1 MAALTSNG
9 SFSSLSISGSGT
21 KSGNI
26 TFTPPTLPDG
36 ATIISTSLT
45 ANLDISMILGSAK
58 VTINGDTYSSNSYL
72 SIDLGTSLISSLSVS
87 AKGSNFFS
95 IGTVSITNIVYTVNY
110 VVKHTITASAGSG
123 GYISESGE
131 IKVDDGVTK
140 TFTFTPNEGYK
151 ISDVLVDGVSVGA
164 VSSYTFSNITSNH
177 TISVSFSII
186 TYTISA
192 SAGIGGSISPSGNV
206 SVNYGS
212 SKTFS
217 ISPNSGYKIDN
228 VIVDDISVGS
238 VNSYT
243 FSNITE
249 NHTINVTF
257 RQVYN
262 IDVSC
267 GENGSISESGNI
279 EVEPN
284 SSKTFTFTPNDGYMI
299 NTVIVDGIDIG
310 RVNNYTF
317 ENITSNHT
325 LSVSFII
332 ASYSV
337 YVIDNTNKEGIEAY
351 PTEKQINYDENVDI
365 IITTPQNTN
374 ISAKENGNNITLNK
388 FNNEV
393 FTFDNQIITD
403 GFGKGIMYHIGN
415 PTIYTDDSGNKML
428 YMDGNSALKIDVSHY
443 ANSDLTISFDFMPT
457 NLNDTDEIYIF
468 QIPYVFSENFI
479 NEHFRLY
486 SKGYKLWYYYAPNIM
501 DAHITLENNTWYNV
515 ALCRKN
521 DTNYFFVNGKLIY
534 SFSYTKKYETLNI
547 FSEIYSNG
555 TDKYIEKCCIGY
567 LKNIVVCNSCLHT
580 QNYQVSDELL
590 IESDFTGEYSV
601 YNCTDETTLN
611 VPYINN
617 NLLKFEVLGIIKH
630 INGKFY
636 SNDRSL
642 YVDYKGIKLT
652 PNISTVT
659 FTISFW
665 YEPTLITD
673 NTDTDECTLIYAKGK
688 DINSNT
694 CSIGMSHNSY
704 SIKLEQ
710 YENNSTYTKRTDR
723 TFEINNKY
731 YISFESDGL
740 NYYLYINGELV
751 SSYALSNQMSLD
763 YIIIGSN
770 NSKVMYNKGYIGN
783 INFVND
789 VISKGQDFSI
799 YPINYPIENI
809 YGYTATLSS
818 PSDIIIELLR
828 KITPPVLSINNITR
842 NKISPISGYDT
853 SVAEFTSD
861 TDLVE
866 WEARATVEGQAYG
879 HGIGTLV
886 DGGGELLANETATVT
901 IDDEELTNGDVE
913 YRISVYGKDANG
925 VWSDE

>member
-1 MAALTSNG
+1 MATLTSNG

-45 ANLDISMILGSAK
+45 AYLDISMRLGSAK
-58 VTINGDTYSSNSYL
+58 VTINGDTYSSSTSL
-72 SIDLGTSLISSLSVS
+72 SINLGTSLISSLSVS
-87 AKGSNFFS
+87 AKGSSFLAR
-95 IGTVSITNIVYTVNY
+95 GTVSITNIVYTVNY

-123 GYISESGE
+123 GSISESGE

-164 VSSYTFSNITSNH
+164 VSSYTFSNITENH
-177 TISVSFSII
+177 TVSVSFSII

-206 SVNYGS
+206 SANYGS

-228 VIVDDISVGS
+228 VIVDGISVGS

-249 NHTINVTF
+249 NHTINAIF
-257 RQVYN
+257 RQVYT

-267 GENGSISESGNI
+267 GENGSISESGSI

-284 SSKTFTFTPNDGYMI
+284 SSKTFTFTPNDGYMVD
-299 NTVIVDGIDIG
+299 TVIVDGTDIG

-325 LSVSFII
+325 LSISFII

-337 YVIDNTNKEGIEAY
+337 YVIDNTNKDGIKAY

-365 IITTPQNTN
+365 IVTTPQNTN
-374 ISAKENGNNITLNK
+374 ISAKENGNDITLNK

-393 FTFDNQIITD
+393 FTFDNQTITD

-415 PTIYTDDSGNKML
+415 PTIYTDNNGNKML
-428 YMDGNSALKIDVSHY
+428 YMDGNSALKIDVSYY
-443 ANSDLTISFDFMPT
+443 ANSDLTISFDFMLT
-457 NLNDTDEIYIF
+457 NLNDTDEINIF
-468 QIPYVFSENFI
+468 QIPYVSDTFI
-479 NEHFRLY
+479 FEHFRMY
-486 SKGYKLWYYYAPNIM
+486 SEGYKLWYCYASNVM

-515 ALCRKN
+515 ALCRKDN
-521 DTNYFFVNGKLIY
+521 TNYFFVNGKLIY
-534 SFSYTKKYETLNI
+534 SFSFTTKYEILNI
-547 FSEIYSNG
+547 FSKIYSSSG

-617 NLLKFEVLGIIKH
+617 NLLKFEVLGTVKH

-642 YVDYKGIKLT
+642 YLDFKGIKLT
-652 PNISTVT
+652 PNISTES

-665 YEPTLITD
+665 YEPTLIA
-673 NTDTDECTLIYAKGK
+673 NKSYTDECTLIYAKGK

-694 CSIGMSHNSY
+694 CAISMSSNIY
-704 SIKLEQ
+704 NIALVK
-710 YENNSTYTKRTDR
+710 YENNSTKTKYTDQ
-723 TFEINNKY
+723 TFEIGNKY

-770 NSKVMYNKGYIGN
+770 NSKVMYNKGYFGN

-818 PSDIIIELLR
+818 PNDIIIELLS
-828 KITPPVLSINNITR
+828 KIIPVLSINNITR
-842 NKISPISGYDT
+842 NKISSISGYDT

-861 TDLVE
+861 TDLTE
-866 WEARATVEGQAYG
+866 WEARATVEGQPYG
-879 HGIGTLV
+879 HGIGALV
-886 DGGGELLANETATVT
+886 DSGTTLLANETATVT

>member
-1 MAALTSNG
+1 MATLTSNG

-21 KSGNI
+21 KNGNI

-45 ANLDISMILGSAK
+45 ANLDISMRLGSAN
-58 VTINGDTYSSNSYL
+58 VTINGNTYSSSRSL

-87 AKGSNFFS
+87 AKGSSFLAR
-95 IGTVSITNIVYTVNY
+95 GTVSITNIVYTVNY
-110 VVKHTITASAGSG
+110 VVKHTITASASEG
-123 GYISESGE
+123 GTISESGE
-131 IKVDDGVTK
+131 IEIENGNSK
-140 TFTFTPNEGYK
+140 TFTFTPNTGYT
-151 ISDVLVDGVSVGA
+151 IDDVVVDEVSVGA
-164 VSSYTFSNITSNH
+164 VTSYTFNNVTSNH
-177 TISVSFSII
+177 TISVSFAIM

-192 SAGIGGSISPSGNV
+192 SVGNGGSISPSGNV

-217 ISPNSGYKIDN
+217 ISTNSGYKIDD
-228 VIVDDISVGS
+228 VLVDGVSVGAVS
-238 VNSYT
+238 SYT
-243 FSNITE
+243 FNNITE
-249 NHTINVTF
+249 NHTISATF
-257 RQVYN
+257 RQVFTISAN
-262 IDVSC
+262 C
-267 GENGSISESGNI
+267 GENGSISESGSI

-299 NTVIVDGIDIG
+299 NTVIVDVTDIG
-310 RVNNYTF
+310 RVNSYTF

-332 ASYSV
+332 ASYSL
-337 YVIDNTNKEGIEAY
+337 YVIDNTNKDGIEAY

-365 IITTPQNTN
+365 IVTTPQNTN
-374 ISAKENGNNITLNK
+374 ISAKENGNDITLNK

-393 FTFDNQIITD
+393 FTFDNQTITD

-428 YMDGNSALKIDVSHY
+428 YMDGNSTLKIDISYY
-443 ANSDLTISFDFMPT
+443 ANSDLTISFDFMLT
-457 NLNDTDEIYIF
+457 NLNDTDKLYIF
-468 QIPYVFSENFI
+468 QIPYVSSNDFVH
-479 NEHFRLY
+479 EHFKIY
-486 SKGYKLWYYYAPNIM
+486 SEGYKLMYYFAPNIM
-501 DAHITLENNTWYNV
+501 DAYITLENNTWYNV
-515 ALCRKN
+515 ALCRKD
-521 DTNYFFVNGKLIY
+521 DTNYFFVNGNLIY
-534 SFSYTKKYETLNI
+534 SFSFTKKYEMLNI
-547 FSEIYSNG
+547 FSEMYLTSG
-555 TDKYIEKCCIGY
+555 TDEYITKCCIGY
-567 LKNIVVCNSCLHT
+567 LKNIVVCDSCLHT

-642 YVDYKGIKLT
+642 YVDFKGIKLT

-665 YEPTLITD
+665 YEPTLIS
-673 NTDTDECTLIYAKGK
+673 NTTYTDECTLIYAKGK

-704 SIKLEQ
+704 SIELVK
-710 YENNSTYTKRTDR
+710 YENNSTYTKQINR
-723 TFEINNKY
+723 TFEIDNKY

-751 SSYALSNQMSLD
+751 SSYELSNRMSLD

-770 NSKVMYNKGYIGN
+770 NKNTMYNKGYIGN
-783 INFVND
+783 ISFVND
-789 VISKGQDFSI
+789 MMSKGQDFSI

-828 KITPPVLSINNITR
+828 KIPILSINNITR
-842 NKISPISGYDT
+842 NKISTISGYDT
-853 SVAEFTSD
+853 SVAKFTSD
-861 TDLVE
+861 TDLIE
-866 WEARATVEGQAYG
+866 WEARATVEGQPYG
-879 HGIGTLV
+879 HGIGTVV
-886 DGGGELLANETATVT
+886 DSGGELLANETATVT

-925 VWSDE
+925 EWSDG

>member
-1 MAALTSNG
+1 MATLTSNG

-26 TFTPPTLPDG
+26 TFTPPALPDG

-45 ANLDISMILGSAK
+45 AHLDISMRLGSTK
-58 VTINGDTYSSNSYL
+58 VTINGNTYSSSSSL
-72 SIDLGTSLISSLSVS
+72 SINLGTSLISSLSVS
-87 AKGSNFFS
+87 AKGTSFFS
-95 IGTVSITNIVYTVNY
+95 RGTVSITNIVYTVNY

-123 GYISESGE
+123 GSISESGE

-164 VSSYTFSNITSNH
+164 VSSYTFSNITENH
-177 TISVSFSII
+177 TVSVSFSII

-192 SAGIGGSISPSGNV
+192 SAGIGGSISPSGNI
-206 SVNYGS
+206 SVNHGS
-212 SKTFS
+212 NKTFS

-228 VIVDDISVGS
+228 VIVDGISVGS

-249 NHTINVTF
+249 NHTIHVTF

-267 GENGSISESGNI
+267 GENGSISESGSI

-284 SSKTFTFTPNDGYMI
+284 SSKTFTFTPNDGYMVD
-299 NTVIVDGIDIG
+299 TVIVDGTDIG

-337 YVIDNTNKEGIEAY
+337 YVIDNTNKDGIEAY

-365 IITTPQNTN
+365 IVTTPQKTN
-374 ISAKENGNNITLNK
+374 ISAKENGNDITLNK

-393 FTFDNQIITD
+393 FTFDNQTITD

-415 PTIYTDDSGNKML
+415 PTIYTDDNGNKML
-428 YMDGNSALKIDVSHY
+428 YMDGNSALKIDVSYY
-443 ANSDLTISFDFMPT
+443 ANSDLTISFDFMLT
-457 NLNDTDEIYIF
+457 NLNDTDEINIF
-468 QIPYVFSENFI
+468 QIPYVSDTFI
-479 NEHFRLY
+479 FEHFRIY
-486 SKGYKLWYYYAPNIM
+486 SKGYKLMYCYASNVM
-501 DAHITLENNTWYNV
+501 DAHITLKNNTWYNV
-515 ALCRKN
+515 ALCRKDN
-521 DTNYFFVNGKLIY
+521 TNYFFVNGKLIY
-534 SFSYTKKYETLNI
+534 SFSFTTKYEILNI
-547 FSEIYSNG
+547 FSEIYSTSG
-555 TDKYIEKCCIGY
+555 TDKYIAKCCIGY

-617 NLLKFEVLGIIKH
+617 NLLKFEVLGTVKH

-636 SNDRSL
+636 PNDRSL
-642 YVDYKGIKLT
+642 YVDFKGIKLT
-652 PNISTVT
+652 PNISTES

-665 YEPTLITD
+665 YEPTLIANKTY
-673 NTDTDECTLIYAKGK
+673 TDECTLIYAKGK

-694 CSIGMSHNSY
+694 CAISMSSNIY
-704 SIKLEQ
+704 NITLVK
-710 YENNSTYTKRTDR
+710 YENNSTNTKYAYQ
-723 TFEINNKY
+723 TFEIGNKY

-751 SSYALSNQMSLD
+751 LSYELSNRMSLD

-818 PSDIIIELLR
+818 PNDIIIELLG
-828 KITPPVLSINNITR
+828 KIIPVLSINNITR
-842 NKISPISGYDT
+842 NKISSISGYDV

-861 TDLVE
+861 TDLIE
-866 WEARATVEGQAYG
+866 WEARATVEGQTYG

-886 DGGGELLANETATVT
+886 DSGTTLLANETATVT